1 MDTMMITRKFVL
13 LPVASCKKE
22 WVKKITTYI
31 ISDTD
36 KKLDYFNEKLKKTE
50 KEMKKA
56 NGSEQLSKEYN
67 KLKSKK
73 AEYESLLK
81 DAKEGIYSPKA
92 INNYTYHLVR

>member
-36 KKLDYFNEKLKKTE
+36 KKLDYFNEKLKKQ
-50 KEMKKA
+50 KRK
-56 NGSEQLSKEYN
+56 
-67 KLKSKK
+67 
-73 AEYESLLK
+73 
-81 DAKEGIYSPKA
+81 
-92 INNYTYHLVR
+92 